1 MKTGGQKVFRPERTS
16 VNKVDSKEYI
26 KNRGNVRTS
35 VEKISEKKE
44 IKNDVSTK
52 KIETVIKKEVEI
64 VEPQKEIKQEKPITP
79 AIQQKVVEKP
89 V

>member
-1 MKTGGQKVFRPERTS
+1 
-16 VNKVDSKEYI
+16 
-26 KNRGNVRTS
+26 
-35 VEKISEKKE
+35 
-44 IKNDVSTK
+44 
-52 KIETVIKKEVEI
+52 VIKKEVEI